1 VEAREAV
8 FGPAAFASNRLF
20 SKGRLGLIRKGI
32 YVGLGSSKNEVKV
45 RGSAPWVGLDVPA
58 REVVFLSAGRVWS
71 AAALPK
77 DFDLAKAV
85 VISFEG
91 DQVRFFDFN
100 RMSGGYYERLPAQ

>member
-1 VEAREAV
+1 
-8 FGPAAFASNRLF
+8 
-20 SKGRLGLIRKGI
+20 
-32 YVGLGSSKNEVKV
+32 
-45 RGSAPWVGLDVPA
+45 VGLDVPA

-71 AAALPK
+71 AASLPK